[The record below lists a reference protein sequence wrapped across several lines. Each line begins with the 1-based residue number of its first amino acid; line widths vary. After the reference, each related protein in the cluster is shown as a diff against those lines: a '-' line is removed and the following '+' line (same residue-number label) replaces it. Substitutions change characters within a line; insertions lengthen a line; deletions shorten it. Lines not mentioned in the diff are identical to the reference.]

1 MTYVTVD
8 ISIDCIDD
16 NDLIDE
22 IEYRGYRVVEDD
34 DYTPGDLI
42 PEEVDFILATFS
54 TYAPG
59 TMGYH
64 IYEKLRKR

>member
-8 ISIDCIDD
+8 ISLDCIDD
-16 NDLIDE
+16 DDLIDE
-22 IEYRGYRVVEDD
+22 IEHRGYHVVEDD
-34 DYTPGDLI
+34 EYTPGDLI

>member
-8 ISIDCIDD
+8 ISLDCIDD
-16 NDLIDE
+16 DDLIDE
-22 IEYRGYRVVEDD
+22 IEHRGYRVEDD

>member
-8 ISIDCIDD
+8 ISLDCIDD
-16 NDLIDE
+16 DDLIDE
-22 IEYRGYRVVEDD
+22 IEHRGYRVEDD
-34 DYTPGDLI
+34 DHIPGDLI